1 MKMLSSVLVIAL
13 ASAVCLV
20 AQETAPKR
28 KTTPPTETIVE
39 GALIWS
45 REGTAIVKIPRETIR
60 ATLADSA
67 LVIKSGSTNIP
78 IQIVPAG
85 TKVFI
90 KLREESR
97 TFTILELGQLSTDVT
112 PVVSPSAPQK

>member
-1 MKMLSSVLVIAL
+1 MKMLSSILVIAL
-13 ASAVCLV
+13 ASAACLV

-45 REGTAIVKIPRETIR
+45 RERTAIVKIPRETIQ

-85 TKVFI
+85 SKVFI
-90 KLREESR
+90 KLRQESR
-97 TFTILELGQLSTDVT
+97 TFIILELGQGPTDVT
-112 PVVSPSAPQK
+112 PVAAPTQK